1 MILWWVRVLNDFEVN
16 GTFEEHTGVIDIAHR
31 LLVLLQVTGW

>member
-16 GTFEEHTGVIDIAHR
+16 SEEPLLRSTFLHLTDFFSGNR
-31 LLVLLQVTGW
+31 